1 MNAGVCVHGTI
12 GSIPGQRRLA
22 ERRTA
27 AAWIVVV
34 VIGAIGVG
42 GCSCRRED
50 KWSRQ
55 RPPTYPASGSLLVD
69 GKPVEGVKV
78 QFERPPAAD
87 GRPWVAFGYT
97 DARGR
102 FRLQTFRDGDGAV
115 EGEQNV
121 LVEWI
126 TVEQL
131 PKPAAAEVAPT
142 REVSHLPAR
151 YRSSKTSG
159 LTATVVPG
167 GRNQFSFSITTQEAD

>member
-1 MNAGVCVHGTI
+1 MPVPC
-12 GSIPGQRRLA
+12 RLA
-22 ERRTA
+22 KRRAA

-34 VIGAIGVG
+34 AIGAIGVG

-55 RPPTYPASGSLLVD
+55 RPPTYPVGGTLLVD
-69 GKPVEGVKV
+69 GKPIEGVKV
-78 QFERPPAAD
+78 QFERPPVAQ

-97 DARGR
+97 DPRGR

-126 TVEQL
+126 TVEQM
-131 PKPAAAEVAPT
+131 PKPTGAEVAPT
-142 REVSHLPAR
+142 REVSHLPER
-151 YRSSKTSG
+151 YRSAKTSG

-167 GRNQFSFSITTQEAD
+167 GSNQFSFSITSQ